1 MGNELCSLRHDF
13 AEQILQ
19 IFYACILRI
28 ARCAGICVCGICKE
42 LQIFFFDCLENR
54 WDSNVCGQLLNS
66 INRCFSVLFLRH
78 FVYTCNAHGTCD
90 FTVFLTGALL
100 VVFHN
105 DRKHHGTCNTVWG
118 IIRLASQTGLPI
130 IPVCIEYESCWRLN
144 KAWDHYAIPK
154 PGSNVNILWKKRLF
168 IPPGITDE
176 QVAEY
181 GRLLAGMMQEGVPDF
196 PPLTQSKLCKS
207 STES

>member
-1 MGNELCSLRHDF
+1 MEMLRKIREGN
-13 AEQILQ
+13 
-19 IFYACILRI
+19 
-28 ARCAGICVCGICKE
+28 IC
-42 LQIFFFDCLENR
+42 F
-54 WDSNVCGQLLNS
+54 
-66 INRCFSVLFLRH
+66 CFTPDGPRGPMYQVQP
-78 FVYTCNAHGTCD
+78 
-90 FTVFLTGALL
+90 
-100 VVFHN
+100 
-105 DRKHHGTCNTVWG
+105 G